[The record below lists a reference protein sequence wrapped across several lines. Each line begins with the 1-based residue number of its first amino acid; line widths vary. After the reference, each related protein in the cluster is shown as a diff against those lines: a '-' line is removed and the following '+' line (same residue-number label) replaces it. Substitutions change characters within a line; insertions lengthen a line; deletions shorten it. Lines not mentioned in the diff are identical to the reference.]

1 MNKKLQKGTT
11 KIVLIQRDIKF
22 VKGYK
27 KHVMVKLIICCLMLC
42 ALHFQDQLRRYTE
55 IKQSDLTAA
64 QAAKLTR
71 EFRCPPQE
79 QMRALLAFRKE
90 DLEND
95 DPTKIECPCSDELRA
110 VLWNFHCELL
120 KHCGHPGPQVS
131 LFPCHQLELTIL
143 LYNLEYSLQMEHL
156 ILVSRNQM
164 IIMVNL
170 FSS

>member
-1 MNKKLQKGTT
+1 M
-11 KIVLIQRDIKF
+11 
-22 VKGYK
+22 
-27 KHVMVKLIICCLMLC
+27 
-42 ALHFQDQLRRYTE
+42 RRYTE

-131 LFPCHQLELTIL
+131 LLPCHQLQLTIL
-143 LYNLEYSLQMEHL
+143 LYKFRM
-156 ILVSRNQM
+156 
-164 IIMVNL
+164 
-170 FSS
+170 FSSNETPALVTGNQIIIIFIKYIQINPHPVVKKIPLNPVVLGLRGPQGLF